1 MNTTTYRINGMT
13 CGHCASAVTDELK
26 GLEGVQEVTVNVDA
40 GEATVVSAAPL
51 AQEAVAAAVD
61 EAGYTL
67 AGPRDL
73 PLI

>member
-13 CGHCASAVTDELK
+13 CGHCASAVTEELQT
-26 GLEGVQEVTVNVDA
+26 LDGVQNVTVNVDA